1 MFMDWNTMSIGRK
14 IWTVIETILFCA
26 VLIFMFL
33 GLVQLGYYFLND
45 PFEYGQEICS
55 TFLMEASCGIFWAVL
70 FGICKIYFK
79 AVELL

>member
-1 MFMDWNTMSIGRK
+1 MFMNWNTMSIGRK
-14 IWTVIETILFCA
+14 IWTVIESIMFCA

-45 PFEYGQEICS
+45 PFYYEQEICS

-70 FGICKIYFK
+70 LGICNIYFK